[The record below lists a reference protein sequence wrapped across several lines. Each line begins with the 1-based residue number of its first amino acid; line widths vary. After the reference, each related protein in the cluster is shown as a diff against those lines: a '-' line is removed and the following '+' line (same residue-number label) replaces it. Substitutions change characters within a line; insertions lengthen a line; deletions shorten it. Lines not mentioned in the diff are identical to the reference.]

1 MYFFFIYFL
10 IHLEGSIFSLEKLIG
25 AFFKAKPCK
34 VFQFIRCQT
43 TENG

>member
-25 AFFKAKPCK
+25 AFFKAVKHVK
-34 VFQFIRCQT
+34 FFSL
-43 TENG
+43 